1 MCVTAQSHRRFRTKI
16 RPFTRSRGRAG
27 TMRQGIRANDGETGT
42 EHTARRTRGGALPI
56 RTRPERDAL
65 VEQYLPLVRHVA
77 SRLPVAMPPGF
88 DRDDL
93 FGAGT
98 IGLVH
103 AAETWD
109 PLRGASFKTFAYTA
123 IRGAILDELRRL
135 DPLPRPRRDRLRRM
149 RRMSADL
156 RAELGREPSLDE
168 IAARMGVT
176 RADLAEDVEL
186 LRVTRVVSLDELRSL
201 ERSDVAGDV
210 AELDTPG
217 PVDLAERKD
226 LVERVAQAIG
236 ELPDPDRRVAVLY
249 HHDGLYLKEIGT
261 LLGISE
267 SRVCQILGRAH
278 ARLRRVVI
286 GG

>member
-1 MCVTAQSHRRFRTKI
+1 MSQTNRADQGATHTG
-16 RPFTRSRGRAG
+16 RPAPRLRS
-27 TMRQGIRANDGETGT
+27 E
-42 EHTARRTRGGALPI
+42 ARSLRS
-56 RTRPERDAL
+56 RPERDAL

-77 SRLPVAMPPGF
+77 ARLPVAMPPGF

-109 PLRGASFKTFAYTA
+109 PLRGASFKTFAFTA
-123 IRGAILDELRRL
+123 VRGAMLDELRRI

-149 RRMSADL
+149 RRASAEL
-156 RAELGREPSLDE
+156 RAELDRTPTLEE
-168 IAARMGVT
+168 IAARIG
-176 RADLAEDVEL
+176 ADPRDLQEDVEL
-186 LRVTRVVSLDELRSL
+186 LRVTRVASLDELRAL
-201 ERSDVAGDV
+201 DTNELAPDVAV
-210 AELDTPG
+210 LDAPG
-217 PVDLAERKD
+217 PADLAEHQD
-226 LVERVAQAIG
+226 LVDRVAEAIG
-236 ELPDPDRRVAVLY
+236 LLPDPDRRVTVLY
-249 HHDGLYLKEIGT
+249 HHEGLYLKEIGV

-278 ARLRRVVI
+278 DRLRRAVAI